1 VSELTDAMQMVDAK
15 LAKCDEEAKQTQREL
30 ATTISN
36 LKTEKRALEENVEES
51 QRVVKGNEDR
61 IAGLEAANLKLER
74 QAAELSEE
82 ALRKEESEADLRRE
96 LEAAADREADFV
108 RECEESR
115 QLLQT
120 SLLELAIG
128 AKTALKRQVSESKN
142 PPETP
147 EKLEMPGG
155 KRPKTVPINCAE
167 SKRMLF

>member
-36 LKTEKRALEENVEES
+36 LETEKRALEEDVE
-51 QRVVKGNEDR
+51 
-61 IAGLEAANLKLER
+61 KLEKK
-74 QAAELSEE
+74 AAELSEE
-82 ALRKEESEADLRRE
+82 VSKKEESEADLRRE

-155 KRPKTVPINCAE
+155 KRPKTMPNNSAE
-167 SKRMLF
+167 SKRMLFA